1 MCLLNVHLDLGKP
14 SFLTSP
20 LRPNT
25 AAAEQQTSQL
35 SDLEAPVA
43 PGWKQCSPPSVLQTE
58 GPWKQCSPRLFCRRK
73 DLVGTAPHAGGLP
86 ASHVAS
92 QALLIKQRV

>member
-1 MCLLNVHLDLGKP
+1 MCLLNVHLDLGNP

-25 AAAEQQTSQL
+25 AATEQQTSQL

-43 PGWKQCSPPSVLQTE
+43 PDWKQMLPTSSVLQTE
-58 GPWKQCSPRLFCRRK
+58 GPCWNCPSCGGIASKSRCLSG
-73 DLVGTAPHAGGLP
+73 LVNKTKGLNLGIFP
-86 ASHVAS
+86 
-92 QALLIKQRV
+92 LPE